1 MGGAQGQGGEH
12 VEGGAT
18 LFDDQLLLSD
28 LRTNLQAEARAL
40 RLCRRGLC
48 RFVRIARTQGVRG
61 TSARYLKDLRHVR
74 DLAELALQLLHHYGP
89 LHSTVTDRCPCAPP
103 AEAERG

>member
-1 MGGAQGQGGEH
+1 MGGARGQGGAH

-40 RLCRRGLC
+40 RLRRRGLC
-48 RFVRIARTQGVRG
+48 RRVRCARTQGVRG
-61 TSARYLKDLRHVR
+61 TSAWYLKDL
-74 DLAELALQLLHHYGP
+74 
-89 LHSTVTDRCPCAPP
+89 
-103 AEAERG
+103 